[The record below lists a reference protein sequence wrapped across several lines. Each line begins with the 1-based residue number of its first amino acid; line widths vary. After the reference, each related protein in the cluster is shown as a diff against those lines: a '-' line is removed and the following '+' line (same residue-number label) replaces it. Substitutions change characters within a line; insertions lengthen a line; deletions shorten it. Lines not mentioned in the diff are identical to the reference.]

1 MGDFRRTKRPSSR
14 KISSQPRYDHFDTSP
29 YMLSRQLFDAFSL
42 KHIQKTDGKNNKIFI
57 FQSLNLLKAFI
68 NQEFSVGKAAS
79 FLKISSF
86 PHYDFLD
93 TGSDTLKLLD
103 YYNSRKR
110 KMQV

>member
-1 MGDFRRTKRPSSR
+1 
-14 KISSQPRYDHFDTSP
+14 
-29 YMLSRQLFDAFSL
+29 MLSRQLFDAFSL
-42 KHIQKTDGKNNKIFI
+42 KYVQKTDGKNNKIFI